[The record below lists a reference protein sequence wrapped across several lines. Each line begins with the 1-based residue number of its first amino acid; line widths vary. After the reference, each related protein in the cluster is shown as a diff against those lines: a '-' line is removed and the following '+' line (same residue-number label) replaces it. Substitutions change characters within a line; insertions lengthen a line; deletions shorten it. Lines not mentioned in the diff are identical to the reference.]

1 MRERLH
7 TRKGD
12 GLHEG
17 PPGGRRAAARGRCYT
32 SCMNE
37 AFGEM
42 KARYR
47 KLNEL
52 LSEEGSAGNLDFAR
66 AVSQAHRLLRV
77 ADRTRQPS
85 DALRGSIEKAE
96 LLGRAIR

>member
-1 MRERLH
+1 
-7 TRKGD
+7 
-12 GLHEG
+12 
-17 PPGGRRAAARGRCYT
+17 
-32 SCMNE
+32 MNE

-77 ADRTRQPS
+77 ADRSRQPT